1 MYRCFKT
8 TEAVAFQAVV
18 LAFLFILQIIGIV
31 LAFQTRKVKVKILN
45 DAKEVTAIIYVTSV
59 CVVVIIMTTFALGSF
74 LNTSSVLYNASIL
87 IATTTFLILI
97 FIPKVILHYR
107 MFYTSTVRLYDCSLK
122 VPFDI
127 ILFL

>member
-1 MYRCFKT
+1 MYRCFDS

-45 DAKEVTAIIYVTSV
+45 DAKEVTGIIYVTSV

-74 LNTSSVLYNASIL
+74 LNTSSVLYNSSIL

-97 FIPKVILHYR
+97 FIPKVNITLQNILYKQC
-107 MFYTSTVRLYDCSLK
+107 M
-122 VPFDI
+122 I
-127 ILFL
+127 I